1 MLWNGFGVSVQMHVE
16 PIEISLCIRI
26 DDELKGRTGR
36 LLCRELSEKDNVTS
50 PGRRNDW
57 SGLPYLVKH
66 HVETVTTTLTKACD
80 LPGVELREKRFASDE
95 LRTFRNELCPV
106 SGGFGSVRH
115 ERANAENRE
124 IYASRNRG
132 AATIVSPHQRFRLLK
147 VWSVP
152 YFCTTHL
159 RLLLDDEYIRIPCF
173 FEVVAK
179 FHFIADEPEV
189 INDEHELPIAL

>member
-1 MLWNGFGVSVQMHVE
+1 MHFE

-57 SGLPYLVKH
+57 SGLPSLLKH

-95 LRTFRNELCPV
+95 LRTFCNELCPV
-106 SGGFGSVRH
+106 SGGFGAVRH
-115 ERANAENRE
+115 ERAN
-124 IYASRNRG
+124 I
-132 AATIVSPHQRFRLLK
+132 
-147 VWSVP
+147 
-152 YFCTTHL
+152 
-159 RLLLDDEYIRIPCF
+159 
-173 FEVVAK
+173 
-179 FHFIADEPEV
+179 
-189 INDEHELPIAL
+189 